1 MSISLKSQ
9 DRNKCPIIVSVKREV
24 SMLVYCLSFLRHN
37 ENVYELCYDSDGVFI
52 LAGIAVSELKIQKAN
67 CSVNE
72 RVYW

>member
-1 MSISLKSQ
+1 
-9 DRNKCPIIVSVKREV
+9 
-24 SMLVYCLSFLRHN
+24 MLVYCLSFLRHN